1 MGSIHENTNKE
12 KRLRRYR
19 DHTGAGIRI
28 AQYVNEHVLSE
39 KIKNLAD
46 RFLIPQ
52 ALIRRFMLCAK
63 TKDGAEFD
71 ALLSDS
77 NTRKKLSASKK
88 FFFQKPEVYLKAFAL
103 FCFPGLYYQMRS

>member
-46 RFLIPQ
+46 CFLIPQ
-52 ALIRRFMLCAK
+52 ALFRCFMLCAK
-63 TKDGAEFD
+63 TKDRADFD

-77 NTRKKLSASKK
+77 VLHEKS
-88 FFFQKPEVYLKAFAL
+88 
-103 FCFPGLYYQMRS
+103 